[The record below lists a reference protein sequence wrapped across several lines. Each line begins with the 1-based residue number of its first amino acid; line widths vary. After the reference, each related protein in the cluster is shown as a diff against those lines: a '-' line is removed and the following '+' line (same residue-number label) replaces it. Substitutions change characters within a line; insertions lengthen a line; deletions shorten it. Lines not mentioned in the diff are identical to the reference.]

1 MEKVRDE
8 AKMKARI
15 YKEESRLNGKVKKT
29 LSFLNNL
36 QFLYHPYILEKVP

>member
-15 YKEESRLNGKVKKT
+15 NEESRWNGKVKKT
-29 LSFLNNL
+29 LSCLNNL
-36 QFLYHPYILEKVP
+36 QFFDHPTF